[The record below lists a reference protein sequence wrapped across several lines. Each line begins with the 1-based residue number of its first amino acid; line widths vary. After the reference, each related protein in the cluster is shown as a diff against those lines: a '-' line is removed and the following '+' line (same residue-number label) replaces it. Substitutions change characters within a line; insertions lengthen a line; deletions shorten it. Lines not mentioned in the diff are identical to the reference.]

1 MSEQPNIEKIG
12 TSTLG
17 NELSL
22 KECEVVANIMEVRH
36 LKDGEFLINE
46 RGHEHTLFLLAEGK
60 LDVISANPN
69 SSSTVYAMTPGEV
82 AGTRAFVDRT
92 PRRASL
98 RAVGDATIYTLEP
111 APFEALLTTR
121 PDIVYKVMR
130 ALFRITHENLRRMN
144 RETAELTNYINKS
157 NGRY

>member
-1 MSEQPNIEKIG
+1 MSKKADIEKIG

-22 KECEVVANIMEVRH
+22 KECEVIANIMEVRE
-36 LKDGEFLINE
+36 LSDGEHLINE
-46 RGHEHTLFLLAEGK
+46 LGHEHTLFLLAEGK
-60 LDVISANPN
+60 LDVISSSANK
-69 SSSTVYAMTPGEV
+69 TELIYAMAPGEV
-82 AGTRAFVDRT
+82 AGTRAFVERT
-92 PRRASL
+92 PRRATL
-98 RAVGDATIYTLEP
+98 RAAGNATIYTLEP
-111 APFEALLTTR
+111 APFEALLKTR

-144 RETAELTNYINKS
+144 RETEQLTNYINKS

>member
-1 MSEQPNIEKIG
+1 VREQPNIEIIG

-22 KECEVVANIMEVRH
+22 KECEVMANIMEVRQ
-36 LKDGEFLINE
+36 LNNGEFLINE
-46 RGHEHTLFLLAEGK
+46 SGHEHTLFLLAAGK
-60 LDVISANPN
+60 LAVISANQN
-69 SSSTVYAMTPGEV
+69 SDNTVYEMAPGEV
-82 AGTRAFVDRT
+82 AGTRAFVERT

-98 RAVGDATIYTLEP
+98 RAAGNATIYTLEP
-111 APFEALLTTR
+111 TPFEKLLKTR

-144 RETAELTNYINKS
+144 RETAQLTNYINKS

>member
-1 MSEQPNIEKIG
+1 MSEKADIEKVG
-12 TSTLG
+12 TSSLG

-22 KECEVVANIMEVRH
+22 KECEAIANIMEVRH
-36 LKDGEFLINE
+36 LSNGEYLSNE

-60 LDVISANPN
+60 LDVF
-69 SSSTVYAMTPGEV
+69 SSSSKNDSAVYTMAPGEI

-92 PRRASL
+92 PRRATLQS
-98 RAVGDATIYTLEP
+98 VGASTIYTLEP
-111 APFEALLTTR
+111 APFEALLESR

-130 ALFRITHENLRRMN
+130 ALFRITHENLQRMN
-144 RETAELTNYINKS
+144 RETEQLTNYIHKS

>member
-1 MSEQPNIEKIG
+1 MGKQANIEIIG

-22 KECEVVANIMEVRH
+22 KECEVVAHIMEVRH
-36 LKDGEFLINE
+36 LNDGEFLINE
-46 RGHEHTLFLLAEGK
+46 SGHEHTLFLLADGK
-60 LDVISANPN
+60 LDVINSNLNSDSA
-69 SSSTVYAMTPGEV
+69 VYAMAPGEV
-82 AGTRAFVDRT
+82 AGTRAFVERT

-98 RAVGDATIYTLEP
+98 RSAGNTTIYTLEP
-111 APFEALLTTR
+111 TPFEELLKTR

-144 RETAELTNYINKS
+144 RETAQLTNYINKS